1 MATGQ
6 RPPMAPT
13 AFPAHGAVDQTVG
26 SGPGGR
32 IVYIDATGPFNRE
45 MVDQIRAA
53 HTPTF
58 RAAAALGPFGHIS
71 TFHES
76 MLATPEAF
84 SAFAGL
90 LAEWK
95 AMGILPTASAY
106 VVGPEVEGR
115 VFVEA
120 HYRRAWEGITFEI
133 FDRRDD
139 AEAWIARMLA
149 RPA

>member
-1 MATGQ
+1 MATGP
-6 RPPMAPT
+6 RPPSVPT
-13 AFPAHGAVDQTVG
+13 AFPAHGAVEQAVAPV
-26 SGPGGR
+26 PGGR
-32 IVYIDATGPFNRE
+32 VVYIEATGPFNRE
-45 MVDQIRAA
+45 MVDVIRAI

-58 RAAAALGPFGHIS
+58 RDAAALGSFGHIS

-76 MLATPEAF
+76 MLATPD
-84 SAFAGL
+84 AFAAFTAL
-90 LAEWK
+90 LADWK

-106 VVGPEVEGR
+106 VVAPEVEGR

-120 HYRRAWEGITFEI
+120 HYRRAWEGSPFEI
-133 FDRRDD
+133 FERRGD